1 MKPYTI
7 LWENQSLIAVCK
19 AANVSS
25 VADEKDSADLC
36 TQLCAY
42 TGNTVY
48 PVHRLDRMTG
58 GVIVYA
64 KTTAAAAALSAQMKA
79 HTTQKTYLAVVEGVP
94 VLSCATLRHFLFF
107 DRHKGK
113 SYPVRIQQ
121 TGSPM
126 RRSVKEAILDYTLCA
141 SIATPQGTRSLLRVL
156 LKTGRTHQIRCQL
169 AAVGCPLCGDGK
181 YGAHD
186 KECRCALWAFSLSF
200 TDPESGTC
208 LTLTA
213 PPPDQCPWKLFS
225 DSIQNLSP

>member
-79 HTTQKTYLAVVEGVP
+79 HTTQKTCLAVVEGVP
-94 VLSCATLRHFLFF
+94 ALSCATLRHFLFF
-107 DRHKGK
+107 RPSQGKKLPCSNTTDRFA
-113 SYPVRIQQ
+113 YAPQRQ
-121 TGSPM
+121 GSNFGLYAL
-126 RRSVKEAILDYTLCA
+126 RKHCNAAGNTFSVARAFED
-141 SIATPQGTRSLLRVL
+141 
-156 LKTGRTHQIRCQL
+156 RTN
-169 AAVGCPLCGDGK
+169 PSN
-181 YGAHD
+181 
-186 KECRCALWAFSLSF
+186 SLSACCSRL
-200 TDPESGTC
+200 PVMR
-208 LTLTA
+208 
-213 PPPDQCPWKLFS
+213 
-225 DSIQNLSP
+225 

>member
-79 HTTQKTYLAVVEGVP
+79 HTTQKTYLAVVEGVRFP
-94 VLSCATLRHFLFF
+94 AQRCAIFFFSTVTREKATLFEYNR
-107 DRHKGK
+107 
-113 SYPVRIQQ
+113 PVR
-121 TGSPM
+121 
-126 RRSVKEAILDYTLCA
+126 LCA
-141 SIATPQGTRSLLRVL
+141 AASRKQFWTIRSAQALQRRREHVL
-156 LKTGRTHQIRCQL
+156 C
-169 AAVGCPLCGDGK
+169 
-181 YGAHD
+181 
-186 KECRCALWAFSLSF
+186 CACF
-200 TDPESGTC
+200 
-208 LTLTA
+208 
-213 PPPDQCPWKLFS
+213 
-225 DSIQNLSP
+225 

>member
-79 HTTQKTYLAVVEGVP
+79 HTTQKTYLAVVEGAP
-94 VLSCATLRHFLFF
+94 ALSCATLRHFLFF

-126 RRSVKEAILDYTLCA
+126 RRSVNFGLYA
-141 SIATPQGTRSLLRVL
+141 LRKHCNAAGNTFSVARAFED
-156 LKTGRTHQIRCQL
+156 RTN
-169 AAVGCPLCGDGK
+169 PSN
-181 YGAHD
+181 
-186 KECRCALWAFSLSF
+186 SLSACCSRL
-200 TDPESGTC
+200 PVMR
-208 LTLTA
+208 
-213 PPPDQCPWKLFS
+213 
-225 DSIQNLSP
+225 